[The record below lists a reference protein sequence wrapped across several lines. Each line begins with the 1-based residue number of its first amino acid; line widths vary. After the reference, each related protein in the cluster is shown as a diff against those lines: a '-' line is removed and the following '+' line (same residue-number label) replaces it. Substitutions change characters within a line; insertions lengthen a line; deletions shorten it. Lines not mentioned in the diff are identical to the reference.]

1 MNVFKQ
7 TISRIEDIAKIG
19 GFNEEEVKFL
29 SKPKK
34 IIDQNLKVKM
44 GNGKTKTFKGY
55 RVQYNN
61 ALGPT
66 KGGIRFHPNVSLDEV
81 KALALWMTL
90 KCAVVG
96 IPFGGA
102 KGGIIVNPKELSLKE
117 LENLSRAYVKAIHE
131 HIGPTKDI
139 PAPDVYTTPQIMAWM
154 MDEYEKITKEHA
166 PGVITGKPL
175 KLGGSK
181 ARSYATA
188 MGGAYVL
195 RELAEKQGLNP
206 YEVKVAVQGFGNAG
220 NHFAR
225 IVHEWGYKVVAVSDS
240 KSAIYDEN
248 GFDVPKLIKHKE
260 ENGSVKSFGGKDIT
274 NEELLVSECDVL
286 VPAALEDQ
294 ITDKNADNVKAK
306 IIVELANGPTTLEAD
321 KILNNKDIVVLPD
334 VLANAGGVTVSYFE
348 WVQNNMGY
356 YWEEKEILEK
366 LDKIMTEA
374 FSEVDKIVK
383 DLSVS
388 YRNASYILALKK
400 VFAAEK
406 LRGNI

>member
-7 TISRIEDIAKIG
+7 TILRIEQIAKMG
-19 GFNEEEVKFL
+19 GFSDAEIGFL
-29 SKPKK
+29 SRPKK
-34 IIDQNLKVKM
+34 VLEKDLKIRM
-44 GNGKTKTFKGY
+44 DSDSTKVFKSY
-55 RVQYNN
+55 RVQYND

-66 KGGIRFHPNVSLDEV
+66 KGGIRFHPSVTLDEI

-96 IPFGGA
+96 IPFGGG
-102 KGGIIVNPKELSLKE
+102 KGGIIVNPKELSENE
-117 LENLSRAYVKAIHE
+117 LERLSRAYIRAMHE
-131 HIGPTKDI
+131 HIGPRKDI
-139 PAPDVYTTPQIMAWM
+139 PAPDVYTTPQVMAWM
-154 MDEYEKITKEHA
+154 MDEFEKIKGEHA

-175 KLGGSK
+175 ELGGSK

-195 RELAEKQGLNP
+195 KELADKQGLNP
-206 YEVKVAVQGFGNAG
+206 YEVKIAIQGFGNAG
-220 NHFAR
+220 SHFAR
-225 IVHEWGYKVVAVSDS
+225 IVHGWGYKVVAVSDS
-240 KSAIYDEN
+240 KSAIYDEI
-248 GFDVPKLIKHKE
+248 GLDIPKLIKHKE
-260 ENGSVKSFGGKDIT
+260 ESGSFHGFSGKDIS

-294 ITDKNADNVKAK
+294 ITQENADDIKAK

-321 KILNNKDIVVLPD
+321 KVLDNKGVIVLPD

-356 YWEEKEILEK
+356 YWEEKEVLDK
-366 LDKIMTEA
+366 LDKVMKKA
-374 FSEVDKIVK
+374 FREVYDIVNE
-383 DLSVS
+383 LNIS
-388 YRNASYILALKK
+388 YRDASYVLALKK